1 MDEVNTISLLDD
13 DNNVIGFNNASGIEE
28 GEVTF
33 ILPADNYFSSS
44 FELDTNCGVIE
55 NVSSN
60 TFSKPIGTQ
69 WLWRCAVTVLA
80 KFYIPKEPRVY
91 RVFGN

>member
-13 DNNVIGFNNASGIEE
+13 DNNVIGFNIASGIEE

-33 ILPADNYFSSS
+33 ILPADNYYSVF
-44 FELDTNCGVIE
+44 FELDTDCGVIE

-69 WLWRCAVTVLA
+69 SLWRWVCYCPGKIL
-80 KFYIPKEPRVY
+80 YP
-91 RVFGN
+91 